1 MQVNSCAGVC
11 QICGWQSHSQCSMHY
26 ARFQM
31 CKGLLAL
38 QLAIASWTFRLAS
51 EPTPRLIDLEVNC
64 SIGIRTPRC
73 SKAKSMAI
81 SLTVI
86 LRAPAHCVLD
96 LFIHASTSARCKY
109 TCTKLLHVCSMQHI
123 LCQHGM
129 MLCRPRFLPI
139 QVCLCK
145 LVGVHA
151 ILQMKSSTAC
161 TLLAILWHRS
171 RAI

>member
-11 QICGWQSHSQCSMHY
+11 QICGWQSHSQCNIHY

-38 QLAIASWTFRLAS
+38 QLAIASWTFWLAS
-51 EPTPRLIDLEVNC
+51 EPTPRLMDLEVNW

-73 SKAKSMAI
+73 SKAKSTAI
-81 SLTVI
+81 SWTAI
-86 LRAPAHCVLD
+86 LRALTHCVLG
-96 LFIHASTSARCKY
+96 LFIHASTCARCNYACKG
-109 TCTKLLHVCSMQHI
+109 LLQVCSMQHI

-129 MLCRPRFLPI
+129 MLCRPRFIPI

-145 LVGVHA
+145 LVVVHA
-151 ILQMKSSTAC
+151 I
-161 TLLAILWHRS
+161 W
-171 RAI
+171 